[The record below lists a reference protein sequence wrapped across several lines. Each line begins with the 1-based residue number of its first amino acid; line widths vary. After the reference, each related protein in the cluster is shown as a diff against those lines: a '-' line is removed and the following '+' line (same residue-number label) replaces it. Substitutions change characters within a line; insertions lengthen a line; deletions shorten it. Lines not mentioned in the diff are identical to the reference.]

1 MSDNSAIIPLLW
13 TLFVIVICIILL
25 FIVNSMFI
33 DQEQD
38 FTKLFWNILFGII
51 VVTGLFQ
58 FFYMTDSMNVK
69 TLKNVSFPSIQYD
82 DGETDTCITSLF
94 KNDEILGDF
103 HILGSH
109 NSCVTTSIDDGFV
122 STEMLEHVIS
132 MGIRYVDLEIY
143 SIKGQTVVS
152 AGNKIPE
159 SGNGDSMCMKTA
171 YNELPIRDVLKS
183 IYKKAFDSKHGN
195 KPMFVQFRIKSEQ
208 KRVYQDLAEAISK
221 EFKERILEPRYG
233 FNCEKLVLSG
243 SDYIENQ
250 PMKNFKERII
260 VVVHDPNEIIKGTPL
275 YEFANIVFPKETIYR
290 SDIVRNFSTSKSI
303 TKATTFK
310 TQFSCILPSIKRIA
324 HYDFTKA
331 SKIGFHAMCIN
342 IWKQDIASQKLVKN
356 IFYINGGVQSF
367 VKRNRENRAERV
379 VIQAESEALPGSNL
393 PNEKDVD
400 WFGKIEKYKTF

>member
-1 MSDNSAIIPLLW
+1 MSNNSAIIPLLW
-13 TLFVIVICIILL
+13 ALFSIVICIILL

-33 DQEQD
+33 SQEQD

-51 VVTGLFQ
+51 VIIGLFQ
-58 FFYMTDSMNVK
+58 FFYMTNSMNVTNLEK
-69 TLKNVSFPSIQYD
+69 TALPLIQYN
-82 DGETDTCITSLF
+82 DGETDTCITNTF
-94 KNDEILGDF
+94 RNEEILGDF

-109 NSCVTTSIDDGFV
+109 NSCVTTTIDDGFV

-132 MGIRYVDLEIY
+132 MGIRYIDLEIY
-143 SIKGQTVVS
+143 SVKGQTVVS

-171 YNELPIRDVLKS
+171 YNELEIRNVLKS
-183 IYKKAFDSKHGN
+183 IYKKAFDSKHGD

-208 KRVYQDLAEAISK
+208 KRVYQDIADAISK

-250 PMKNFKERII
+250 PMKYFKERII

-275 YEFANIVFPKETIYR
+275 YEFSNIVFPKETLYR
-290 SDIVRNFSTSKSI
+290 ADVVRNFSTSKAV
-303 TKATTFK
+303 TKATKFK
-310 TQFSCILPSIKRIA
+310 TQFSCIIPSIKRIP
-324 HYDFTKA
+324 HYDYTRA
-331 SKIGFHAMCIN
+331 SSMGFHAMCIN
-342 IWKQDIASQKLVKN
+342 IWKQDEASKKLVKN
-356 IFYINGGVQSF
+356 VFYLNGGVNSF
-367 VKRNRENRAERV
+367 VKRNRDNRAERV
-379 VIQAESEALPGSNL
+379 VIEAESEALPGSNL

-400 WFGKIEKYKTF
+400 WYGEIEKYKTF